1 MKLIAFA
8 LCFIVLM
15 ASVRSIEQIPTMSLD
30 EDEQTLAMAIY
41 EQSEAL
47 DMEFDELDEVNKAKA
62 ATEAVA
68 GIIAGAFGHH
78 LSILHCY
85 HDSKYVASH
94 FSAVYHGFRKGHK
107 AGVKSGLTNIG
118 RIMHSIPGLIK
129 HCKGVSKII
138 PTIRRMAVI
147 FSNPTLLEVH
157 VGKNII
163 FHGKSIYHHVKST
176 VSNYKK
182 HHWFSFGVQVGITL
196 DLVLFKAQQVT
207 DAQVE
212 AEFGNALES
221 DGIDFMEGFT
231 HGLNPAVYEDA
242 KVCFQDIQQD
252 TVDKIVAD
260 INDLDWKHMERSVGD
275 IQDIMNIVVGV
286 IKDCKTGS
294 QSLQDFVQRLLHAM
308 DTMNFIE
315 AALSIIENPLKFYR
329 MVESIK
335 KDVKDHDFFD
345 AGDITGDFV
354 GDVLRLHMVSMASA
368 MKESS

>member
-1 MKLIAFA
+1 M
-8 LCFIVLM
+8 VLM
-15 ASVRSIEQIPTMSLD
+15 VSARPAEEIPTLPVVRL
-30 EDEQTLAMAIY
+30 EDENGAK
-41 EQSEAL
+41 EAL
-47 DMEFDELDEVNKAKA
+47 EIIG
-62 ATEAVA
+62 
-68 GIIAGAFGHH
+68 GIFAGAFGHH
-78 LSILHCY
+78 TSLLQCY
-85 HDSKYVASH
+85 QSSKSMFDH
-94 FSAVYHGFRKGHK
+94 FGGVYNGFRKETHPS
-107 AGVKSGLTNIG
+107 VTSGLMNIG
-118 RIMHSIPGLIK
+118 RALHDLPALIK
-129 HCKGVSKII
+129 NCKAVAKLV
-138 PTIRRMAVI
+138 PTIRKMAVI
-147 FSNPTLLEVH
+147 FSNPTLLTVNA
-157 VGKNII
+157 GKNIL
-163 FHGKSIYHHVKST
+163 FHGKSIYSHVKAT
-176 VSNYKK
+176 VSAYKSHK
-182 HHWFSFGVQVGITL
+182 WFTMGLNIGVVM
-196 DLVLFKAQQVT
+196 DLVLFKAEQLNNEGV
-207 DAQVE
+207 
-212 AEFGNALES
+212 
-221 DGIDFMEGFT
+221 DFMDGFT

-260 INDLDWKHMERSVGD
+260 INDLDWKHMERSIGD